1 MADRHELGK
10 RGEEITA
17 DWMRAR
23 GYQILERNWRYHR
36 AEVDIIARFG
46 GTLVFVEVK
55 TRRSERFGAPFVF
68 VGHRK
73 QRFLASA
80 AAAYADCSGFSGE
93 IRFDVSSILFSGKD
107 FHIEYLEDAFFPGG

>member
-1 MADRHELGK
+1 MANWHELGK

-17 DWMRAR
+17 DWLRAR

-36 AEVDIIARFG
+36 AEVDIIARTG
-46 GTLVFVEVK
+46 VLLVFVEVK
-55 TRRSERFGAPFVF
+55 TRRSERFGAPFAF
-68 VGHRK
+68 VGQRK

-80 AAAYADCSGFSGE
+80 ASAYADILEFSGE

-107 FHIEYLEDAFFPGG
+107 FHIEYLEDAFFPG